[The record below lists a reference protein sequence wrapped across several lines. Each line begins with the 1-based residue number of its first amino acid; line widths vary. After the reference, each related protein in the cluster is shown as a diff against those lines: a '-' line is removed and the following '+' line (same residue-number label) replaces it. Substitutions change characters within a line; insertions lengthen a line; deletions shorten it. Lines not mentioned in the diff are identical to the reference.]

1 MAFSLPSLSKLFR
14 RRGRPTQVPQRD
26 TRPYPSVFQVSA
38 GQRIGP
44 NKSLPKSTPR
54 NLRYFAKTP
63 IARRAVNTIKNPI
76 AMLDWEIAPKAGV
89 ELNAEIAGQI
99 EVVKAC
105 FERPNNDDSFR
116 TLIEQLIEDILC
128 GAGAVEIQ
136 PSGNVLR
143 PLWMWPVD
151 GLTIQ
156 VYPGWSGKPNEIR
169 YAQVLGFGTY
179 TGGDQRIDLR
189 NDELI
194 YVRPNPNSSTPFGVG
209 ALEVA
214 FNTVANLL
222 ATGEFVGNV
231 ASNQRPAI
239 LIDLGDIDSDAIGA
253 FRSFW
258 RNEVEGQG
266 QVPIVGMGGA
276 PGDHRSRGIEIQRL
290 HPEGDQ
296 GMFLKYQEFLMRVI
310 AAAFDI
316 SPANLSIERDVNR
329 STADTAQDRDY
340 NHAIRP
346 LADLISSHLTREAIH
361 GVLGFS
367 QIEFRWKNLNRE
379 DEEATSQIWTRYWQN
394 NIVTANE
401 VRTKIGLPRLTTQW
415 SDLLRQDLDISKLMV
430 PAGNSLDEILELQKS
445 EWRKLFP
452 PAEPVTPSAQIS
464 GPQPDLADEYT
475 PQKRGRKSGG
485 ESDDS
490 GGDDDGS

>member
-1 MAFSLPSLSKLFR
+1 MPLPSLSKLFR
-14 RRGRPTQVPQRD
+14 RKGRPAAIPQRD
-26 TRPYPSVFQVSA
+26 TRPYPSVFQVGA

-44 NKSLPKSTPR
+44 NKSLPKPTPR
-54 NLRYFAKTP
+54 NLRYFSKTP
-63 IARRAVNTIKNPI
+63 IARRAINTIKNPI
-76 AMLDWEIAPKAGV
+76 AMLEWEIVPKPGV

-116 TLIEQLIEDILC
+116 TLVEQLIEDICC

-136 PSGNVLR
+136 PSGNMLR

-156 VYPGWSGKPNEIR
+156 VYPGWSGKPNEVR

-194 YVRPNPNSSTPFGVG
+194 YIRPNPNSSTPFGCG
-209 ALEVA
+209 PLEVA

-239 LIDLGDIDSDAIGA
+239 LIDLGDIDDGAISA

-276 PGDHRSRGIEIQRL
+276 PGDHRSRGIEVQRL

-346 LADLISSHLTREAIH
+346 AALLIASHLNREAIH

-367 QIEFRWKNLNRE
+367 QICFRWKNLNRE
-379 DEEATSQIWTRYWQN
+379 DEQATSQIWNSYYQN
-394 NIVTANE
+394 NVVTPNE
-401 VRTKIGLPRLTTQW
+401 IRVKIGLPRLQTQW
-415 SDLLRQDLDISKLMV
+415 SDLLKVDTDMAKLMV
-430 PAGNSLDEILELQKS
+430 PAGNSLDEILELQKD
-445 EWRKLFP
+445 EWRKMFP
-452 PAEPVTPSAQIS
+452 AATPVEPAQLA
-464 GPQPDLADEYT
+464 GPAPDETGENA
-475 PQKRGRKSGG
+475 PQKRRRKSGG

-490 GGDDDGS
+490 GDDSED